1 VSDTRLVIGCMT
13 GTSLDGIDLALAGI
27 TGRGLNMRAQCLA
40 HQSESLPA
48 ELRQTLMHLARG
60 GAAEPIVYMR
70 AARALGR
77 FHAQAITRMIATH
90 GIAGL
95 DMVVAHGQTIWHAP
109 ADSTGERMSWQLF
122 DPWPTVHSVGVPVCY
137 DLRQADLIAG
147 GQGAPI
153 TPLADW
159 VIYQLASNRVAI
171 VNLGGVC
178 NITWLHDGG
187 TAPDAIRGAD
197 VCPCNLLIDGLV
209 QLIDPTQ
216 RYDVD
221 GKLAS
226 QGNASDFILDEVRAK
241 LPSLPDAQRT
251 LGREDVTV
259 AWLGELRD
267 RAATAKLSDA
277 DLVASAVY
285 AVAELIA
292 AHVAKVSPG
301 AAMVLAGGGV
311 RNLALVAALRE
322 RAAAHRL
329 SEVQSTD
336 ALGVPAEA
344 REAMGFAVLGALS
357 DDGVPITLPA
367 VTGADQ
373 PGRAGAWARP

>member
-1 VSDTRLVIGCMT
+1 MSDTRLVIGCMT
-13 GTSLDGIDLALAGI
+13 GTSLDGIDLALAAI
-27 TGRGLNMRAQCLA
+27 TGRGLTMRVQCLA
-40 HQSESLPA
+40 HESESMPA
-48 ELRQTLMHLARG
+48 ELRETLMHLARG

-70 AARALGR
+70 AARSLGR
-77 FHAQAITRMIATH
+77 FHAQTIDRMIATH
-90 GIAGL
+90 GIRGL

-109 ADSTGERMSWQLF
+109 ADRTGERMSWQLF
-122 DPWPTVHSVGVPVCY
+122 DPWPIVRSVGVPVCY
-137 DLRQADLIAG
+137 DLRQADLVAG

-159 VIYQLASNRVAI
+159 VIYQLAFHRRAI
-171 VNLGGVC
+171 LNLGGVC
-178 NITWLHDGG
+178 NITWLHGGG
-187 TAPDAIRGAD
+187 TTPDAIRGAD

-226 QGNASDFILDEVRAK
+226 QGNAGEFILDAVRAK
-241 LPSLPDAQRT
+241 LAKLPDAQRT

-259 AWLGELRD
+259 AWLSELRD
-267 RAATAKLSDA
+267 RATTAKLSDT
-277 DLVASAVY
+277 DLVASAVH

-292 AHVAKVSPG
+292 AHIAKVSPG

-311 RNLALVAALRE
+311 RNAALTAALRE
-322 RAAAHRL
+322 RAAAHSL
-329 SEVQSTD
+329 SDVQSTD

-344 REAMGFAVLGALS
+344 REALGFAVLGALS